1 MNLCPIGK
9 AQTPISLEN
18 FANLIMKRS
27 WESKTQSQGEKKG
40 TIEKESRR
48 EFKVANHYQDK
59 CLDYI
64 QRIY

>member
-1 MNLCPIGK
+1 MCPIGK
-9 AQTPISLEN
+9 AQTLISLEN
-18 FANLIMKRS
+18 FANLIMKRRS
-27 WESKTQSQGEKKG
+27 WESKTQSQGEKNG
-40 TIEKESRR
+40 IIEKESRR